1 MARDRSGR
9 EIPEVLSRAVTAH
22 QAGDLTAAA
31 RMYDEILQRNP
42 GHADA
47 LHLSGLVAFQR
58 GRADE
63 ALPLIE
69 QAVRIDDAQAM
80 YHANLGRILQD
91 LGRSTEA
98 VRSYACAI
106 DLEPETAVLRSDLAA
121 ALIALETYEEAL
133 AECERAIALDAGLA
147 EGHLNLGLV
156 LLHTGDYEKAIASLD
171 QAVHLAP
178 GNAFAHFQ
186 QGVALQADGR
196 NGGAAECYRRAVEI
210 DPNLAEAHC
219 NLGNILKDEGEFTQ
233 AVDEYRAA
241 IAINANLA
249 EAHSN
254 LGVVLHEL
262 DNQKGALECFDRAL
276 ELAPDDAE
284 IHRNRAI
291 VLLSMGRFSEGWREN
306 EWRWKT
312 KHFEILRRKMDV
324 PAWEGGDL
332 SGRRILIRAEQGYGD
347 TIQFMRYLPIVA
359 DHGGDIVFECPA
371 ELAGL
376 AGGLVGS
383 GNVVAD
389 ASQVSGIDC
398 HAPLL
403 SLPGILGTDH
413 SSIPADVPY
422 LSAHK
427 TCLDAARRQLPEI
440 GKLRVGIAWRG
451 SAAFKRDR
459 IRSLELGRL
468 RELFETDGVAFVSLQ
483 KDNGASDLEESGLA
497 RSVSDVT
504 GSWRDFS
511 DSAATV
517 SCLDLVIAPD
527 TAIVHLAGALGKPVW
542 TLLPFVADWRWMAD
556 REDSPW
562 YPSMRLFRQQSP
574 GDWAGVV
581 GCVKKELTA
590 F

>member
-1 MARDRSGR
+1 MARDRSVLGTS
-9 EIPEVLSRAVTAH
+9 EVLSRAITAH
-22 QAGDLTAAA
+22 QAGDLSAAA
-31 RMYDEILQRNP
+31 RMYDEILRCNP

-47 LHLSGLVAFQR
+47 LHLSGLIAFQR

-80 YHANLGRILQD
+80 YHANAGRILQV
-91 LGRSTEA
+91 LGRSAEA
-98 VRSYACAI
+98 VRSYAHAI

-121 ALIALETYEEAL
+121 ALIALEKYDEAL
-133 AECERAIALDAGLA
+133 VECERAIALDAGIA
-147 EGHLNLGLV
+147 EAHLNLGLV
-156 LLHTGDYEKAIASLD
+156 LLNKLEYEKAIASLNR
-171 QAVHLAP
+171 AVHLAP
-178 GNAFAHFQ
+178 ENAFAHFQ
-186 QGVALQADGR
+186 NGVALQADGR
-196 NGGAAECYRRAVEI
+196 KSGAAECYRRAVEI
-210 DPNLAEAHC
+210 DPDLAEAHC
-219 NLGNILKDEGEFTQ
+219 NLGNILKDEGEFEQ
-233 AVDEYRAA
+233 AVDEYRAV
-241 IAINANLA
+241 IAIKPDLA

-254 LGVVLHEL
+254 LGVALHEL
-262 DNQKGALECFDRAL
+262 ADQKGALECFDRAL

-291 VLLSMGRFSEGWREN
+291 ILLSTGRFAEGWREN

-312 KHFEILRRKMDV
+312 KHFALLRREVGV
-324 PAWEGGDL
+324 PAWDGGNL

-359 DHGGDIVFECPA
+359 DRGGDIVFECPA
-371 ELAGL
+371 ELAAL

-383 GNVVAD
+383 GMVVAD
-389 ASQVSGIDC
+389 ASRISDFDC

-403 SLPGILGTDH
+403 SLPGILGTDL

-422 LSAHK
+422 LRADKSRP
-427 TCLDAARRQLPEI
+427 DAARQHLPET
-440 GKLRVGIAWRG
+440 KLLRVGIAWRG
-451 SAAFKRDR
+451 SASFKRDR
-459 IRSLELGRL
+459 IRSLELGVL
-468 RELFETDGVAFVSLQ
+468 RVLFETDGVAYVSLQ
-483 KDNGASDLEESGLA
+483 KDNGSSDIEKSGLA
-497 RSVSDVT
+497 GLVSDVT

-581 GCVKKELTA
+581 ERVKKELTA